1 MKELM
6 FKEIKLS
13 MQPVAYILLSL
24 SALVC
29 IPNYPYYVTF
39 FYTCLGIFFVFQLN
53 RENRDIYYMM
63 ALPIRKRDIV
73 RARFYLVV
81 FIELLQIITCIPFS
95 IIRDKFI
102 PLNNQVGI
110 EANVAFFGLSL
121 IMLGIF
127 NLVFVAEY
135 YKTGYKIGIPFIKA
149 SIIIFFYIAIAEI
162 LLRVIPYLSK
172 YCDSI
177 SKEDLIMQIPVLI
190 LGIVFYSIITVI
202 SYKKAVKCF
211 EKLDL

>member
-1 MKELM
+1 
-6 FKEIKLS
+6 
-13 MQPVAYILLSL
+13 
-24 SALVC
+24 
-29 IPNYPYYVTF
+29 
-39 FYTCLGIFFVFQLN
+39 
-53 RENRDIYYMM
+53 MM
-63 ALPIRKRDIV
+63 AWPIRKRDIV

-135 YKTGYKIGIPFIKA
+135 YKTGYKIGISCIKA

-172 YCDSI
+172 YSDSI